1 MCWWPSSAN
10 VLPWREVFTKFYRFS
25 ASRFSRKC
33 PFYRR
38 SKHSTPNRTY
48 SITLTSSFFST
59 SNRTGMGRNESI
71 RANRID
77 HHAPRSLNVNLER
90 RNRADIVEI
99 DIGCHAIHVTV
110 VAENTIPKENGVAA
124 WPIQRNNINPVIA
137 VDLVLLSD
145 I

>member
-59 SNRTGMGRNESI
+59 SNRTGMSPN
-71 RANRID
+71 
-77 HHAPRSLNVNLER
+77 
-90 RNRADIVEI
+90 
-99 DIGCHAIHVTV
+99 
-110 VAENTIPKENGVAA
+110 
-124 WPIQRNNINPVIA
+124 
-137 VDLVLLSD
+137 DLVYKSD
-145 I
+145 GSLYFTDPHYGLPTQEDNDPQKELR

>member
-59 SNRTGMGRNESI
+59 SNRTGMI
-71 RANRID
+71 RDFEDGHSHVSANTD
-77 HHAPRSLNVNLER
+77 LDLAAFLPVLNGIVDQVHNDLLQA
-90 RNRADIVEI
+90 RAIALD
-99 DIGCHAIHVTV
+99 
-110 VAENTIPKENGVAA
+110 
-124 WPIQRNNINPVIA
+124 INPSCHMA
-137 VDLVLLSD
+137 A
-145 I
+145 